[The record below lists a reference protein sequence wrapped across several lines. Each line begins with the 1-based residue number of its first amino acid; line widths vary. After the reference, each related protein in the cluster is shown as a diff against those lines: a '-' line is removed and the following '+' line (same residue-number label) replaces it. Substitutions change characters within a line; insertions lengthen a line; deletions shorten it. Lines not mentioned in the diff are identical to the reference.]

1 MKSKTN
7 ELEHLRDHCAR
18 LKKSN
23 DAELNI
29 WTKKW
34 ELAKEEVKRM
44 QKTNMFSEASV
55 IAQQK
60 MNVVK
65 GNLIEVDTQLNNLSN
80 ELLSLRN
87 VKTNQHGELEK

>member
-1 MKSKTN
+1 
-7 ELEHLRDHCAR
+7 
-18 LKKSN
+18 
-23 DAELNI
+23 
-29 WTKKW
+29 
-34 ELAKEEVKRM
+34 
-44 QKTNMFSEASV
+44 MFSEASV

-87 VKTNQHGELEK
+87 VKTNQHGELEKQAQEKNFPAKIRDLIDENKALREKQRAIDD